1 MKYPFAA
8 TVQNQPYGEE
18 TLSLIEAAHK
28 AGLKVI
34 GSMPL
39 NCGKGFWEASLEEMV
54 SLALNSVDGINIGS
68 KNMAHIRD
76 ILDLCNEI

>member
-18 TLSLIEAAHK
+18 KLSLIEAAHK

-39 NCGKGFWEASLEEMV
+39 NQGEGFREASLEEMV
-54 SLALNSVDGINIGS
+54 SLAVKMWPISRKYWISVTKYD
-68 KNMAHIRD
+68 
-76 ILDLCNEI
+76 